1 MTRAHDV
8 IIRPIVTEKSLKTQ
22 ENDNTVVFEVAK
34 GTNKV
39 HVKKAIE
46 EIFKVE
52 VEKVNIRN
60 STPKTRYIGRYRNE
74 SHTKAIRKA
83 YIKLKPGHKIDILS
97 DK

>member
-22 ENDNTVVFEVAK
+22 ENDNTV
-34 GTNKV
+34 
-39 HVKKAIE
+39 E

-52 VEKVNIRN
+52 VEKVNILN
-60 STPKTRYIGRYRNE
+60 SKPKTRYIGRYRNE